1 MMKELEVKEQN
12 ALKKIKN

>member
-1 MMKELEVKEQN
+1 MKELEVKEQN